1 MEYGQV
7 SVERFLLFPEDDA
20 TLIIQSSLVEEISP
34 FDGAVPDPVV
44 VPPQTER
51 AFPTAPVAM
60 LVIENLT

>member
-7 SVERFLLFPEDDA
+7 SVERFLLSPEDDA
-20 TLIIQSSLVEEISP
+20 ILIIQSSLEDISP
-34 FDGAVPDPVV
+34 FDGTVPDPVV
-44 VPPQTER
+44 PQTER

>member
-20 TLIIQSSLVEEISP
+20 ILIIQSSLEDISP
-34 FDGAVPDPVV
+34 FDGTVPDPVV

-60 LVIENLT
+60 LVIENLM

>member
-20 TLIIQSSLVEEISP
+20 TSIIQSSLEDISP
-34 FDGAVPDPVV
+34 FDGTVPDPVV